1 MKKSGFAQI
10 FSRCPKNLSCQN
22 LGGLQPPS
30 PPPPPPPPPPSG
42 PYAYVYIRV
51 VGYVSQSRFLA
62 VELMTAE
69 TIHEVGCEP

>member
-22 LGGLQPPS
+22 LGGLK
-30 PPPPPPPPPPSG
+30 PPSG